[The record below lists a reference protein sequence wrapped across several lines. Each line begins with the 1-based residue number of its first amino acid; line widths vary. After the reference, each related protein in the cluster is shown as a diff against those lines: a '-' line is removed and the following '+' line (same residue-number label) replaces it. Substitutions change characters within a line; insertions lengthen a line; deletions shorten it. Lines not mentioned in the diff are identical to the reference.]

1 MQLLLHGDVVPPLEP
16 GFELPESVL
25 TCRKSML
32 HSLFVHVRVADL
44 HTQVVLRGFDWNL
57 ILSVGTWDDQHRL
70 MQAAAQKFLP
80 HSALVRSFELQ
91 QNGGLLE
98 VDLHPQIM

>member
-1 MQLLLHGDVVPPLEP
+1 
-16 GFELPESVL
+16 
-25 TCRKSML
+25 ML

-98 VDLHPQIM
+98 VDPDHVKRPTPDPYNGDHVQNYACP